1 MSTLIFNSL
10 AYFEKL
16 RSAGVTEEQAKVHAE
31 AMNELVDDKLA
42 TKQDLLLLKEDL
54 KKDIQMIKQ
63 EIEMLKQALII
74 KLGGMIIGSISIL
87 YILLRFGH

>member
-42 TKQDLLLLKEDL
+42 TKEDLLLLKEDL
-54 KKDIQMIKQ
+54 RKEIELLKKD
-63 EIEMLKQALII
+63 LII
-74 KLGGMIIGSISIL
+74 KLGSMIMGSISLL

>member
-1 MSTLIFNSL
+1 MTTLVFNSL

-16 RSAGVTEEQAKVHAE
+16 RDAGVTEKQAKVHAD

-42 TKQDLLLLKEDL
+42 TKEDLLFLKEDL
-54 KKDIQMIKQ
+54 RKEIELLKKD
-63 EIEMLKQALII
+63 LII
-74 KLGGMIIGSISIL
+74 KLGSMIMGSISLL